1 MPAYIYQ
8 ILHLSGLVLVFLSLG
23 GAVVRS
29 MSKSDE
35 PAIRKLVGMSHG
47 IGMLLVFIAG
57 FGLIAKTGVGFQAW
71 VFIKIGIWILLAVL
85 FAIINRKPD
94 LAGTLWYMVLL
105 VAVIAIILVYR
116 KPFAHY
122 DIAPDVAPTK
132 QAQASE

>member
-35 PAIRKLVGMSHG
+35 PAIRKLVGLSHG

-57 FGLIAKTGVGFQAW
+57 FALIAKTGVGFQIW

-85 FAIINRKPD
+85 FAMINRKPD
-94 LAGTLWYMVLL
+94 LARTLWYIVLFA
-105 VAVIAIILVYR
+105 AVIAIFQVYKGR
-116 KPFAHY
+116 YTHY
-122 DIAPDVAPTK
+122 DVAPDATPTK
-132 QAQASE
+132 QAPASE